1 MGATSAHQ
9 LAASLRLCRDVIAI
23 ELLIMSEGLEH
34 QRPLVSG
41 AGVESVHE
49 RIRSQ
54 IPPLTADRPPG
65 PDIEQLADMIQR
77 GDLSTWE

>member
-41 AGVESVHE
+41 VEVEDIH
-49 RIRSQ
+49 RMVRSA
-54 IPPLTADRPPG
+54 IPPLTGDRPPG
-65 PDIEQLADMIQR
+65 PDIEKVADMIQR
-77 GDLSTWE
+77 GDLG